1 MRSQKSTR
9 NSSNTDNTDSALIAG
24 RATLNIPSAV
34 VEHIESQQQERQTT
48 SIRNKVQETRHQLV
62 LAIFFLF
69 VVVSVIELVIVAGRG
84 GAAGASNTIASD
96 GKILRTVLSDIL
108 TGAVWQRNSSVDN
121 ETPSKPN

>member
-1 MRSQKSTR
+1 MRSQKSPR
-9 NSSNTDNTDSALIAG
+9 NSHTDNTDSALIAG

-34 VEHIESQQQERQTT
+34 SIDQERQATT
-48 SIRNKVQETRHQLV
+48 ASIRNRVQDTRHQLV